1 VASRLVDEHPP
12 EDVAADSKLSSRS
25 CLRRGDRL
33 ASMVPDSNRPSPR
46 HQRECCAR
54 QLRETVLNTVFMRCF
69 VLVVCLVGPAGRGRS
84 AGTEQAED
92 LARIIEDVTRTPLER
107 QGALA
112 RLETRSPERAV
123 EEAEKVIRKGDG
135 LLRTRAAW
143 ILADS
148 GRQEGIAVLQQIAS
162 IPTNDEDVIAIEALG
177 RLRIAGAH
185 PLLRSLLEE
194 ELARSL
200 ARPAM
205 PSRVSALVRALADYR
220 DATDTALLATAV
232 DRWLG
237 RDSWPYVEAL
247 GITSGPEAIPILLKA
262 FRASSRGITM
272 VTAGLALARCGWQPG
287 EDFVR
292 SRIDALQ
299 ADAGPLDP
307 DTRRESEWILDQLGT
322 PQDESFVSPLLRLV
336 EEPAPTDRSKAFALT
351 ALLRI
356 NPTSKRDRVI
366 AVAWKNTNYISAARL
381 IALDDEAAAREALAQ
396 RESGTPTLHAVLDV
410 YLMRASLAAS
420 PRDRRQW
427 REIHGYTF

>member
-1 VASRLVDEHPP
+1 MATRLV
-12 EDVAADSKLSSRS
+12 
-25 CLRRGDRL
+25 
-33 ASMVPDSNRPSPR
+33 
-46 HQRECCAR
+46 
-54 QLRETVLNTVFMRCF
+54 RCSI
-69 VLVVCLVGPAGRGRS
+69 LVICLVGAAGQAPG
-84 AGTEQAED
+84 AGTEQAD
-92 LARIIEDVTRTPLER
+92 ALVQTIVDVSRPTLER
-107 QGALA
+107 DSALA
-112 RLETRSPERAV
+112 RFDALSPARAV
-123 EEAEKVIRKGDG
+123 EEAQKLIAGGDVPM
-135 LLRTRAAW
+135 RIRAAW
-143 ILADS
+143 ILADN
-148 GRQEGIAVLQQIAS
+148 GRQEGVAVLEQIAKVR
-162 IPTNDEDVIAIEALG
+162 TEDEDVIAIEALG

-194 ELARSL
+194 ELTRSL

-205 PSRVSALVRALADYR
+205 PPRVSALVSALADYR

-247 GITSGPEAIPILLKA
+247 GITSGPEAIPVLLKA

-396 RESGTPTLHAVLDV
+396 RESGTATLHAVLDV
-410 YLMRASLAAS
+410 YLMRTSLAAS